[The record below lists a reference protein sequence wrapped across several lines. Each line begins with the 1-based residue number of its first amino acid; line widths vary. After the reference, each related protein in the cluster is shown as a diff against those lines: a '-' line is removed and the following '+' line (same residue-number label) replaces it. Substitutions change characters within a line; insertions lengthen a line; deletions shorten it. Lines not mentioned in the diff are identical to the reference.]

1 MNENYGDDLRR
12 ELQKLRD
19 DMGIDPDKSG
29 LSGKK
34 SRPSR
39 RAEKAPKVVPARV
52 TEEPLLVTNSP
63 SSLAV
68 EDKGAANPT
77 SDIRVETSSP
87 KPEPKAA
94 PPQGG
99 SSKSGS
105 KKVRRGALIGAGVF
119 LVAAST
125 YGYVRFDFV
134 TATQGIDTTLGES
147 ADRAIVIDTVDDV
160 SRTDLVAA
168 ILPFPAEDG
177 SDAVLIGTV
186 FSENTETVAVYDGE
200 VIWQIPVDDILGTVL
215 FATATESL

>member
-1 MNENYGDDLRR
+1 MTENYGDDLRR
-12 ELQKLRD
+12 EMQKLRAE
-19 DMGIDPDKSG
+19 MGIDPAG
-29 LSGKK
+29 NAHSGKK
-34 SRPSR
+34 ARPSKR
-39 RAEKAPKVVPARV
+39 SEKAAKIVSARV
-52 TEEPLLVTNSP
+52 TEAPLLVTNSP
-63 SSLAV
+63 SSLTV
-68 EDKGAANPT
+68 EDKGAAKST
-77 SDIRVETSSP
+77 SDLRVETTSP

-99 SSKSGS
+99 SSESGS

-147 ADRAIVIDTVDDV
+147 ADRAIVIDTADDV

-186 FSENTETVAVYDGE
+186 FSENTETVAVFDGE